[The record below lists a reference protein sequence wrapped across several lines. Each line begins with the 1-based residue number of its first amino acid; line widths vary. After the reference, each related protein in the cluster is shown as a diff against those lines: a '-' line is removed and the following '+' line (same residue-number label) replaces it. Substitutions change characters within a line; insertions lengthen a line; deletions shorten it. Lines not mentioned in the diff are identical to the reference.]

1 MADKKLLLSNG
12 NGKYQETGSVTVDDI
27 TGKVTIN
34 SINATNLIFSNLNG
48 ILSASNGSL
57 SSFSTAVTSG
67 SIISSNGSS
76 WGIVPSGT
84 LYGDLSGTITAP
96 VVKSIANATVGTLGV
111 ARGGTGVSSPTA
123 NGILIGNG
131 SSAVTVTSAP
141 TTNDVLFYNGNASW
155 STSTHPFNQ
164 TASLAYEFY
173 TSSATGSLNTSAKY
187 VRFIIQGAG
196 GGGGGGGGK
205 LATNSAASGGG
216 GGGGGGLT
224 DVTIAIDDFYVFANS
239 ISFSVGQGG
248 TGALSRTAAANAAGL
263 NGNAGGDSY
272 VSFLDYNAVGTYY
285 FVAKGGG
292 AGLGATTSG
301 GAGGVG
307 GAGGKGLTADG
318 GSGGTGGVQAT
329 ANTNMSGSTAGAL
342 GAGGGGGGG
351 GNTTTPTRGPTG
363 PGGNSGICVGIQSNG
378 ANGNAAGATSN
389 TNGSAPTAQ
398 LRTYGLTTGSVSPAG
413 TTLTLNAGGGSGG
426 TASTTAN
433 TAGGVGGNGS
443 RGSGGGGGGASTGTV
458 ATPAPQNGGNGG
470 DGYILVIYY
479 L

>member
-12 NGKYQETGSVTVDDI
+12 NGKYQETGSVTVDDT
-27 TGKVTIN
+27 TGKVTIASLN
-34 SINATNLIFSNLNG
+34 TTNLTLASLTG

-57 SSFSTAVTSG
+57 SSFSAVVTSG
-67 SIISSNGSS
+67 SIISSNGTS

-84 LYGDLSGTITAP
+84 LYGDLSGTLSSPI
-96 VVKSIANATVGTLGV
+96 VKSVANVVSGTLPV
-111 ARGGTGVSSPTA
+111 TRGGTGVSSPA
-123 NGILIGNG
+123 LNGVLIGNG
-131 SSAVTVTSAP
+131 TSPTIVTP
-141 TTNDVLFYNGNASW
+141 TPSTNDVLYYNSVSW
-155 STSTHPFNQ
+155 GVGTHPFSK
-164 TASLAYEFY
+164 TSSLAYELY

-205 LATNSAASGGG
+205 ATAAAAASGGG

-224 DVTIAIDDFYVFANS
+224 DVTISISDLPTTANS
-239 ISFSVGQGG
+239 LFFTVGQGG
-248 TGALSRTAAANAAGL
+248 AGALSRTAAANAAGL
-263 NGNAGGDSY
+263 NGSAGGDSY
-272 VSFLDYNAVGTYY
+272 VTYTDIAGTYTYY
-285 FVAKGGG
+285 FKATGGG
-292 AGLGATTSG
+292 AGLGATTGG

-318 GSGGTGGVQAT
+318 AAGGTGGVQAT

-351 GNTTTPTRGPTG
+351 GNTAASARGPTG
-363 PGGNSGICVGIQSNG
+363 PGGSSGICVGIQSSG
-378 ANGNAAGATSN
+378 ASGNAAGATSS

-398 LRTYGLTTGSVSPAG
+398 LRTYGLTTGNVSPAG

-426 TASTTAN
+426 TASTTVN

-443 RGSGGGGGGASTGTV
+443 RGSGGGGGGASVGTIG
-458 ATPAPQNGGNGG
+458 TPAPQNGGNGG